1 MYAYSYSFTAVRSTE
16 QYCSVER
23 LVLSLCTFGNTTE
36 PTELFCKGNVHSSES
51 IARAVSAVQCRA
63 AGHGVT
69 SLRLEWRD
77 SRGLEARRIDEQSL
91 AGGRPRGP
99 KGRPDESGPTTRMYC
114 TRECGYCPAR
124 RLPLRATNRR
134 AGLTLNPP
142 PRGPASTYCYE

>member
-91 AGGRPRGP
+91 AGGRAGRRGD
-99 KGRPDESGPTTRMYC
+99 RTS
-114 TRECGYCPAR
+114 PAR
-124 RLPLRATNRR
+124 PLECTVHVSVAIVQRVVCLCGQQT
-134 AGLTLNPP
+134 GE
-142 PRGPASTYCYE
+142 PA